1 MTEQTLACIVVYF
14 PKSLPGIPL
23 SKIVAPATQLTIE
36 LFNQCRNW
44 LEAHFRACHLPQ
56 LGSFAGQGLFRN
68 RFSQSVFLP
77 SYINVPSAGS
87 LGSILFP
94 GLLSYYGPLR
104 LPTRP
109 PAGYLFPADVDT
121 TWSPSRVSQ
130 VPPPIFPR
138 ALSPITPGGPMAACA
153 HCFTIG
159 NGLHHNP
166 EGWSRSTCVTRPN
179 RVHLRYGS
187 RVRSAG
193 LRLHRLLRAPPTPL
207 PAERAINRVPTLQGT
222 RSARLILAHQI
233 ALIFHLAMR
242 MPPFP

>member
-1 MTEQTLACIVVYF
+1 MAQL
-14 PKSLPGIPL
+14 L
-23 SKIVAPATQLTIE
+23 S
-36 LFNQCRNW
+36 
-44 LEAHFRACHLPQ
+44 
-56 LGSFAGQGLFRN
+56 QGRKTRRHSQFGFGCLFRG
-68 RFSQSVFLP
+68 RFFQSVFLP

-109 PAGYLFPADVDT
+109 PAGYLFPADVGIT
-121 TWSPSRVSQ
+121 LPPGRVSQ
-130 VPPPIFPR
+130 VPRPIFPR

-159 NGLHHNP
+159 GGLHHTLG
-166 EGWSRSTCVTRPN
+166 GWSRSTCVTRPN

-193 LRLHRLLRAPPTPL
+193 LRRHRLLCAPPTPL
-207 PAERAINRVPTLQGT
+207 PAERAICRVPTLQGT
-222 RSARLILAHQI
+222 RSARLVLAHRISQNRKPLQEKYGI
-233 ALIFHLAMR
+233 D
-242 MPPFP
+242 